1 MFFFVE
7 KDEKNEN
14 FDVSVI
20 FRYKFICMEFLFD
33 IIIFICVCIF
43 CIRFI
48 GLMIFFFSLV

>member
-20 FRYKFICMEFLFD
+20 FRYKFIRMEFLFD

-43 CIRFI
+43 CVR
-48 GLMIFFFSLV
+48 LMIFFLV